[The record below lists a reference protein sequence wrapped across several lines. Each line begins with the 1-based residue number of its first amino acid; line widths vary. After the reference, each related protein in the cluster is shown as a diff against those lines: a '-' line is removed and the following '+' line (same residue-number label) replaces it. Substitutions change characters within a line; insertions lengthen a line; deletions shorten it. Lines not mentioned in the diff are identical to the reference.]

1 MSPPLDAIGVTLA
14 QRLRGGAGPATALT
28 ERGAENA
35 LPVLSPLA
43 PLLPGGGLRR
53 GSTVAVHG
61 SASLLLALLAGASR
75 SGAWSA
81 VVGVPTLG
89 MAAAAEAGVVLERL
103 ALVPDPGSDLAG
115 VLAALADGM
124 DVVAVGATGRL
135 RGMEVRRLAAR
146 ARQRGTVLVGFGG
159 WPGAE
164 LRLSVEAPVWQGLG
178 DGHGYLRARQVT
190 VRVDGRGSAT
200 RPRRYD
206 LSLPALDGGVAE
218 VAPVGIV
225 PAASGVVAV
234 EPEVAW
240 ARQAEAV

>member
-1 MSPPLDAIGVTLA
+1 MATSSPGARVCSVTSTLIMGDPSC
-14 QRLRGGAGPATALT
+14 Q
-28 ERGAENA
+28 ER
-35 LPVLSPLA
+35 
-43 PLLPGGGLRR
+43 RD
-53 GSTVAVHG
+53 GSV
-61 SASLLLALLAGASR
+61 
-75 SGAWSA
+75 
-81 VVGVPTLG
+81 
-89 MAAAAEAGVVLERL
+89 VVLTRL
-103 ALVPDPGSDLAG
+103 V
-115 VLAALADGM
+115 
-124 DVVAVGATGRL
+124 
-135 RGMEVRRLAAR
+135 AR

-178 DGHGYLRARQVT
+178 DGHGCLRARQVT